1 MRGFLLPSAQHQ
13 AELEMTQETMQSNE
27 NSSEDGVAGER
38 VRIFDTTL
46 RDGEQAPGFGM
57 DRRAKLR
64 MAHAL
69 EALGVDV
76 MEAGFPQA
84 SPDDFAAVAEIAKAV
99 RHSTV
104 CALARC
110 QAADIDTAGRALEPA
125 RHSRI
130 HVFLSTSPL
139 HREHKLGMSKQQVID
154 TAIAAVERAK
164 ALCHEV
170 EFSAE
175 DAMRT
180 EPDYLAEVF
189 SAAIAAGATTVNAP
203 DTVGYVTPAE
213 IAERFAYLR
222 KHVKGAER
230 VVFSSHCH
238 DDLGMAVANS
248 LAAVS
253 AGARQIE
260 CTINGIGER
269 AGNASLE
276 EVVMALRVRGPYF
289 GVDSRIDAR
298 RLLQTSRLLTQLTG
312 QAVPR
317 NKAIVGENAFA
328 HESGIHQHG
337 MLKHRGTYEIMRPQ
351 DVGMGETRLV
361 LGKHSGRHALRSR
374 LQALGH
380 APDETA
386 MDEIFAR
393 FKALA
398 DKKREIHDEDL
409 EALALG
415 QDPAAIGPWRIVQL
429 NSNSHLGGSAS
440 ASVRLAHADGREV
453 GEAAIGD
460 GPVDAVLRAME
471 RATGTE
477 LELTGFQVR
486 AVSEGGDAQGQA
498 QLTARHA
505 ARDWSGNGVS
515 TDIVEATALAAL
527 AIVNRIERQSSR
539 GDQHVPIQERGH
551 GRPPFDP
558 RAQGRAPK
566 ETAA

>member
-1 MRGFLLPSAQHQ
+1 MKPQDHP
-13 AELEMTQETMQSNE
+13 TDE
-27 NSSEDGVAGER
+27 NSDVGDVAAER
-38 VRIFDTTL
+38 LRIFDTTL
-46 RDGEQAPGFGM
+46 RDGEQAPGFSM

-69 EALGVDV
+69 EALGVDIL
-76 MEAGFPQA
+76 EAGFPSA
-84 SPDDFAAVAEIAKAV
+84 SPDDFASVAEIARV
-99 RHSTV
+99 LRSLTV
-104 CALARC
+104 CGLARC
-110 QAADIDTAGRALEPA
+110 HDNDIDACGRALESA
-125 RHSRI
+125 QHSRI
-130 HVFLSTSPL
+130 HLFLSTSPL
-139 HREHKLGMSKQQVID
+139 HREHKLNMSKQQVID
-154 TAIAAVERAK
+154 TACAAIERAK
-164 ALCHEV
+164 QQCHEV

-180 EPDYLAEVF
+180 EPEYLVEVF

-203 DTVGYVTPAE
+203 DTVGYTTPAE

-222 KHVKGAER
+222 KHVRGADQ

-253 AGARQIE
+253 AGARQVE

-276 EVVMALRVRGPYF
+276 EIVMALRVRPAYY
-289 GVDSRIDAR
+289 GVDTRIDTR
-298 RLLQTSRLLTQLTG
+298 KLYPSSRLLTQLTG

-317 NKAIVGENAFA
+317 NKAVVGENAFA

-337 MLKHRGTYEIMRPQ
+337 MIKHRGTYEIMRPQ

-361 LGKHSGRHALRSR
+361 LGKHSGRHALRQR
-374 LQALGH
+374 LQAMGH
-380 APDETA
+380 DIDEAA
-386 MDEIFAR
+386 MDSVFGR

-409 EALALG
+409 EAIALG
-415 QDPAAIGPWRIVQL
+415 LDPEAIGPWRLVQL
-429 NSNSHLGGSAS
+429 NTNSHMGGSAS
-440 ASVRLAHADGREV
+440 ASVKLAHDNGHEI

-460 GPVDAVLRAME
+460 GPVDAVLRAIE
-471 RATGTE
+471 RATGTT
-477 LELTGFQVR
+477 LDVTQFQVR

-505 ARDWSGNGVS
+505 ERDWRGNGVS
-515 TDIVEATALAAL
+515 TDIIEATAHAAL
-527 AIVNRIERQSSR
+527 AIVNRIERQQPVS
-539 GDQHVPIQERGH
+539 QP
-551 GRPPFDP
+551 
-558 RAQGRAPK
+558 
-566 ETAA
+566 AAVASL

>member
-1 MRGFLLPSAQHQ
+1 MNHETQH
-13 AELEMTQETMQSNE
+13 SND
-27 NSSEDGVAGER
+27 SSEDGVVADDR

-84 SPDDFAAVAEIAKAV
+84 SPDDFAAVAEIARAV
-99 RHSTV
+99 QHSTV

-110 QAADIDTAGRALEPA
+110 QAADIDTAGRALEA
-125 RHSRI
+125 AKHSRI

-154 TAIAAVERAK
+154 TAVAAVERAK

-298 RLLQTSRLLTQLTG
+298 RLFHTSRLLTQLTG

-337 MLKHRGTYEIMRPQ
+337 MLKHRGTYEIMSPQ
-351 DVGMGETRLV
+351 DVGMGETKLV

-380 APDETA
+380 SPDEAA
-386 MDEIFAR
+386 MDGIFAR
-393 FKALA
+393 FKTLA

-415 QDPAAIGPWRIVQL
+415 HDPDATGPWRIVQL
-429 NSNSHLGGSAS
+429 NTASHLGGSAS
-440 ASVRLAHADGREV
+440 ASVRLAHDDGRDI

-460 GPVDAVLRAME
+460 GPVDAVLRAIE
-471 RATGTE
+471 RATGTD
-477 LELTGFQVR
+477 LELTQFQVR

-505 ARDWSGNGVS
+505 ARDWRGNGVS

-527 AIVNRIERQSSR
+527 SIINRIERQA
-539 GDQHVPIQERGH
+539 
-551 GRPPFDP
+551 PPASAAQP
-558 RAQGRAPK
+558 QAQGV
-566 ETAA
+566 TA